1 MGCFT
6 PLTVKAKAFM
16 QKMKGALNKKK
27 SAAARSTPPATVAPP
42 AVTLPSTA
50 DTAVAP
56 PAVPEKDAVN
66 AGSVPVEVPIIIVS
80 EHVQSEAPKA
90 VAEVSSEPETSL
102 YGADLSKMT
111 SESVAFE
118 VVEAQRLMAAKYGV
132 AIVPTQPISEM
143 YTTKA
148 VNSEKTTE
156 FPATVGQM
164 YPVQSFYATPTK
176 TAEPVVA
183 KVPAKTAQP
192 TASNDIKVEKTASKK
207 SSDKKKDFLPL
218 CSADLT
224 ALEGEVVAFAEVQAA
239 LAFRDYSRVLNAQ
252 NPFQNAS
259 F

>member
-27 SAAARSTPPATVAPP
+27 SAAARSAPPATVAPP
-42 AVTLPSTA
+42 ASTA

-56 PAVPEKDAVN
+56 PAVPEKDAAN
-66 AGSVPVEVPIIIVS
+66 ASSAPVEVPIIIVS
-80 EHVQSEAPKA
+80 EHVHSEAPKA
-90 VAEVSSEPETSL
+90 VAEVSSEPETSP
-102 YGADLSKMT
+102 YEADLSKMT

-118 VVEAQRLMAAKYGV
+118 VAEAQRLMAAKYGV
-132 AIVPTQPISEM
+132 AIVPTQPISGM
-143 YTTKA
+143 YTAKA
-148 VNSEKTTE
+148 VNSETTE
-156 FPATVGQM
+156 LPETVGQM

-176 TAEPVVA
+176 TTEPVVA
-183 KVPAKTAQP
+183 KDAAKTTQP
-192 TASNDIKVEKTASKK
+192 IASKDIKVEKTASKK

-239 LAFRDYSRVLNAQ
+239 LAFRDYSRVLNTQ
-252 NPFQNAS
+252 NPLQNAS

>member
-27 SAAARSTPPATVAPP
+27 SAAARSAPPATVAPP
-42 AVTLPSTA
+42 AATTA
-50 DTAVAP
+50 DAALAP
-56 PAVPEKDAVN
+56 PALPEKDASN
-66 AGSVPVEVPIIIVS
+66 ACSIPVEVPIIIVS
-80 EHVQSEAPKA
+80 EHVHSETSKV
-90 VAEVSSEPETSL
+90 VAEVSSETETSL
-102 YGADLSKMT
+102 YEADLSKMT

-132 AIVPTQPISEM
+132 AIVPTQPISGK
-143 YTTKA
+143 YTAKA
-148 VNSEKTTE
+148 ANSETTE
-156 FPATVGQM
+156 FSETVGKM

-183 KVPAKTAQP
+183 KDAAKTAQP
-192 TASNDIKVEKTASKK
+192 AASKDIKVEKTAKK

-239 LAFRDYSRVLNAQ
+239 LAFRDYSRVLNTQ

>member
-27 SAAARSTPPATVAPP
+27 SAAARSAPPATVAPP
-42 AVTLPSTA
+42 ASTA

-56 PAVPEKDAVN
+56 PAIPEKDAAN
-66 AGSVPVEVPIIIVS
+66 ASSTPAEVPLIIVS
-80 EHVQSEAPKA
+80 EHVHSEAPKA
-90 VAEVSSEPETSL
+90 VAAEVSSEPETSL
-102 YGADLSKMT
+102 YEADLSKMT

-132 AIVPTQPISEM
+132 AIVPTQPISAM
-143 YTTKA
+143 YTAKA
-148 VNSEKTTE
+148 VNSETTE
-156 FPATVGQM
+156 FPETVGQM

-183 KVPAKTAQP
+183 KEAAKTTQP
-192 TASNDIKVEKTASKK
+192 TVSKDIKVEKTASKK

-239 LAFRDYSRVLNAQ
+239 LAFRDYSRVLNTQ
-252 NPFQNAS
+252 NPFQLAS
-259 F
+259 I